1 MSITVLPLQLGKP
14 RHDCP
19 PSCFPVGF
27 RKSPAFMTSEG
38 LLFLPRRHSEPH
50 VLRCRRRRAAS
61 APPQPRDS
69 PSAQLHPPCSPVPS
83 SGRSSGQGLAVPPI
97 LPASLPPIPSVQ
109 EAPSQVP
116 RRDVRADATQE
127 SSGGDAGAAG
137 GERAGPF
144 ALRRPGCRVWG
155 RRSASPAGGR

>member
-1 MSITVLPLQLGKP
+1 MSFGVAEGEQPRLLHSLGIRP
-14 RHDCP
+14 P
-19 PSCFPVGF
+19 PSCT
-27 RKSPAFMTSEG
+27 RPA
-38 LLFLPRRHSEPH
+38 LLHLP
-50 VLRCRRRRAAS
+50 
-61 APPQPRDS
+61 Q
-69 PSAQLHPPCSPVPS
+69 
-83 SGRSSGQGLAVPPI
+83 GRSSGQGLAVPPI

-155 RRSASPAGGR
+155 GRSASPAGVL